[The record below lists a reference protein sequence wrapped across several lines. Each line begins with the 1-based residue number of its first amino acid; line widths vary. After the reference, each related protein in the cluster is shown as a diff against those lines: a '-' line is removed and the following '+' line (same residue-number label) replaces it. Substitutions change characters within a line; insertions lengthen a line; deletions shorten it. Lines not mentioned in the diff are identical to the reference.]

1 MLWLYAAKYEKWF
14 TPTAESQSKFKL
26 LGGGKDGQTYSS
38 QQHGILD
45 GQSSNFHSQ
54 QDSLR
59 LPLVNVKLE
68 RDEVDCPTFLNSTT
82 QLKSILKKSSGLS
95 LGYHQSPKTVTFLC
109 KEVQVQTDKTSLT
122 PVLPFRIHGRNV
134 QACIDTGAQVT
145 LMSEGFYNSLPN
157 KPKLTQQRINLRM
170 AGDQLMYGY
179 MVRNLEISIAG
190 KVYLW
195 NVYVTK
201 IHDDF
206 LLGIDFMH
214 RYGAILNLRE
224 CTFSIGDETHVIEM
238 VKDEDGGKPYGV
250 SRVWIKRK
258 CVVPPKSV
266 VHITASTHLTTVDT
280 DFAISPSNN
289 IKGLLMPNMLVKG
302 KPEVMVRVINDTD
315 KYVYLRKGHILGFAV
330 EVADI
335 PEYMDDNSHVPK
347 APEIVRQVKGNS
359 KTGVSKMVIFQNIYR
374 ICSSV
379 HAGIWKVRS
388 KKSNLK
394 IF

>member
-1 MLWLYAAKYEKWF
+1 M
-14 TPTAESQSKFKL
+14 
-26 LGGGKDGQTYSS
+26 
-38 QQHGILD
+38 
-45 GQSSNFHSQ
+45 
-54 QDSLR
+54 
-59 LPLVNVKLE
+59 
-68 RDEVDCPTFLNSTT
+68 
-82 QLKSILKKSSGLS
+82 
-95 LGYHQSPKTVTFLC
+95 
-109 KEVQVQTDKTSLT
+109 T
-122 PVLPFRIHGRNV
+122 PVLPFRIHGRDV

-145 LMSEGFYNSLPN
+145 LMSESFYNSLPN
-157 KPKLTQQRINLRM
+157 KPKLTPQRINLRM

-195 NVYVTK
+195 NVYVTQ

-238 VKDEDGGKPYGV
+238 VKDEYGGKPYEV

-258 CVVPPKSV
+258 CVVPPNSV
-266 VHITASTHLTTVDT
+266 VHITASTNLITVDT

-289 IKGLLMPNMLVKG
+289 NKGLLMANTLVKG

-315 KYVYLRKGHILGFAV
+315 NYVYLRKNHILGFAV

-335 PEYMDDNSHVPK
+335 PEYTDDSSHVFE
-347 APEIVRQVKGNS
+347 ASETVRQAKVKS
-359 KTGVSKMVIFQNIYR
+359 ETGVSEDGDLPEHLKDLFKRTCENLENEEQKNKVKDLLSEYRDIFSTGGY
-374 ICSSV
+374 
-379 HAGIWKVRS
+379 
-388 KKSNLK
+388 
-394 IF
+394 